1 MPYNPT
7 KNITLY
13 AVYKQQCTITW
24 LVDGNAAE
32 GSPTT
37 KVDKGGKVTIYK
49 ILEDGTKQKFQET
62 EISTEYLSEADK
74 VQIKEGIRV
83 NGKQNLNQLIED
95 FE

>member
-1 MPYNPT
+1 M
-7 KNITLY
+7 
-13 AVYKQQCTITW
+13 VQ
-24 LVDGNAAE
+24 
-32 GSPTT
+32 
-37 KVDKGGKVTIYK
+37 DKEGKVAIYK

-62 EISTEYLSEADK
+62 EISTEYLAEADK